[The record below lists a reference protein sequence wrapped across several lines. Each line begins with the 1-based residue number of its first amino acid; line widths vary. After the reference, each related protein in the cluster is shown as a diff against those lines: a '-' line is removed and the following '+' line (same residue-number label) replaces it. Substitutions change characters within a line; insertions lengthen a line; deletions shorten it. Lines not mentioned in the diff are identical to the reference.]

1 VRIGIDYTAA
11 LRQGGGIGRHIR
23 SLVQALARLDR
34 QNEYIL
40 FAAGRHGPGQ
50 TPEVSET
57 SGVSKFL
64 AAHPNFRLKSVPLS
78 DRFFNI
84 IWQRL
89 RLPLAVETFTGPLDI
104 FHAPDF
110 VLPPLRRARG
120 ILTVHDLSFMRVPQY
135 AEPALCAYLSRAVPR
150 SVSRADHVLAV
161 SQSTRRDLLE
171 LLAAAPDKITV
182 VPNGV
187 GEDFRRVTDREQLA
201 GVQQRY
207 GLPPRFILGLS
218 TLEPRKNFAGLIR
231 AFARLGAGGYGGDLV
246 IAGGRGWLYEPIFAE
261 VERQKLSGR
270 VHFPGFVVN
279 ADLPALYTLADLFA
293 FPSFYEGFGLPV
305 LEALAC
311 GTPVICADN
320 SSLPEVAGEA
330 ALMVGAEETE
340 ALAAGMRRLLADEE
354 LRQQLAQRGLAQAR
368 KFTWQEAARNLLA
381 VYQEQGAR
389 GKGQGTPAL

>member
-11 LRQGGGIGRHIR
+11 LRQGGGVGRHTR

-40 FAAGRHGPGQ
+40 FVAGRPTGPLL
-50 TPEVSET
+50 SI
-57 SGVSKFL
+57 
-64 AAHPNFRLKSVPLS
+64 HPNFRLKSVPLS

-89 RLPLAVETFTGPLDI
+89 RLPLPVEALTGPLDI

-135 AEPALCAYLSRAVPR
+135 AEPSLRAYLSRAVPR

-161 SQSTRRDLLE
+161 SQSTRRDLIE
-171 LLAAAPDKITV
+171 LLAVPPDKVTV

-187 GEDFRRVTDREQLA
+187 EEDFRRVKDKERLA
-201 GVQQRY
+201 HVRRRY

-231 AFARLGAGGYGGDLV
+231 AFAHLSASGYAGDLV
-246 IAGGRGWLYEPIFAE
+246 VVGGRGWLYEPIFAE
-261 VERQKLSGR
+261 VERQALAER
-270 VHFPGFVVN
+270 VHFPGFVAD

-305 LEALAC
+305 LEAMAC

-330 ALMVGAEETE
+330 ALTVGAEQTE
-340 ALAAGMRRLLADEE
+340 ALAEGMRRLLADEE
-354 LRQQLAQRGLAQAR
+354 LRRQLAQRGTVQAG
-368 KFTWQEAARNLLA
+368 KFTWQEAARKLLA
-381 VYQEQGAR
+381 VYQQAQ
-389 GKGQGTPAL
+389 GQG